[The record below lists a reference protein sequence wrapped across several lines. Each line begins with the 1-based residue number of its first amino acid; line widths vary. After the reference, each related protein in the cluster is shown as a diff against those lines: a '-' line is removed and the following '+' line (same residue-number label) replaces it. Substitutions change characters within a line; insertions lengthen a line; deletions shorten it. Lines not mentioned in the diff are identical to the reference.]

1 VVQGMKAIRTNNREE
16 HERRRFNQSS
26 IIAAEAIR
34 RVAVIREWVTPIYEV
49 LAAGFLVFILYT
61 SLSSG
66 QPLAA
71 LLVFLF
77 VLYRLQP
84 LVKAL
89 DESRVHLVSLG
100 GAVDAVTDL
109 INATKAATV
118 SPGKKPFDGLKKELR
133 FDRVSFRY
141 NSGERPAL
149 EDVSVRLPAG
159 KTIALVGH
167 SGAGKTTLVNLVA
180 RLYSVESGDLTADGV
195 PLRELDLASWR
206 KRMAFVSQES
216 YLFNA
221 SVRDNIAYGNL
232 DASDEEVVEAAKDAE
247 ADDFICELPEG
258 YETLLGERGVR
269 LSGGQRQRI
278 ALARAVIRK
287 PDILIL
293 DEATNALDNI
303 SEQAIQEALQ
313 RIRVGRTVVII
324 AHRLTTITNADL
336 IVMLDKGHV
345 VEHGTHDELIERQG
359 AFANLYRAELRP

>member
-1 VVQGMKAIRTNNREE
+1 
-16 HERRRFNQSS
+16 
-26 IIAAEAIR
+26 
-34 RVAVIREWVTPIYEV
+34 
-49 LAAGFLVFILYT
+49 
-61 SLSSG
+61 
-66 QPLAA
+66 
-71 LLVFLF
+71 
-77 VLYRLQP
+77 
-84 LVKAL
+84 
-89 DESRVHLVSLG
+89 
-100 GAVDAVTDL
+100 
-109 INATKAATV
+109 
-118 SPGKKPFDGLKKELR
+118 
-133 FDRVSFRY
+133 
-141 NSGERPAL
+141 
-149 EDVSVRLPAG
+149 
-159 KTIALVGH
+159 
-167 SGAGKTTLVNLVA
+167 
-180 RLYSVESGDLTADGV
+180 LTADGV

-313 RIRVGRTVVII
+313 RIRVGRTVVRI

-345 VEHGTHDELIERQG
+345 VEHGAHDELIERQG